1 MSLANLS
8 KIEKNIRKLTE
19 EEQLFLMERMIHRL
33 RSKKNKPPERK
44 LELELAEMA
53 NDPEI
58 QTEIEKINTEFS
70 VAEFDGLR

>member
-1 MSLANLS
+1 MSLTDLS

-33 RSKKNKPPERK
+33 RSKKNKQPERK